1 MKNKIITIIF
11 LIYIFTIGILG
22 IVFKDKDISLEER
35 RTLEHVPEF
44 TLNNEYI
51 TKIDKYLLDQFP
63 FRNKFRSIKA
73 FYNYNVL
80 GSLANNDIYIK
91 DNYIF
96 KSEYPTNKKSINN
109 FINKTNNTIKSLT
122 QDNNVYVMII
132 PDKNYY
138 IDSKDFLSIDYDYL
152 YNEVSNINAKFI
164 DIRDIMQLDDYYETD
179 THWKQE
185 RLDKVI
191 KKMSEVIEFNYKDIE
206 YDSKTYDKF
215 YGVYYGESAV
225 NRKPE
230 KLTYLINDIILNS
243 RVEYL
248 ENSKSNKVYSE
259 NKLAGMDAYDVYLD
273 GASSFIE
280 IYNDNSDTDKE
291 LVIFR
296 DSFGSSLTPLLIN
309 YYKKITLIDNR
320 YIYSAYYSNMI
331 EFDKQDVLFMYSTLV
346 VNNSV
351 TLKG

>member
-1 MKNKIITIIF
+1 
-11 LIYIFTIGILG
+11 
-22 IVFKDKDISLEER
+22 
-35 RTLEHVPEF
+35 
-44 TLNNEYI
+44 
-51 TKIDKYLLDQFP
+51 
-63 FRNKFRSIKA
+63 
-73 FYNYNVL
+73 
-80 GSLANNDIYIK
+80 
-91 DNYIF
+91 
-96 KSEYPTNKKSINN
+96 
-109 FINKTNNTIKSLT
+109 
-122 QDNNVYVMII
+122 
-132 PDKNYY
+132 
-138 IDSKDFLSIDYDYL
+138 
-152 YNEVSNINAKFI
+152 
-164 DIRDIMQLDDYYETD
+164 MQLEDYYETD

-191 KKMSEVIEFNYKDIE
+191 KKMSEVIEFNYKDVE
-206 YDSKTYDKF
+206 YDSKTYNKF

-230 KLTYLINDIILNS
+230 KLTYLINDTILNS
-243 RVEYL
+243 RVDYL
-248 ENSKSNKVYSE
+248 ENPKSNKVYSE
-259 NKLAGMDAYDVYLD
+259 NKLTGMDAYDVYLD

-331 EFDKQDVLFMYSTLV
+331 EFDKQDVLFIYSTLV

>member
-22 IVFKDKDISLEER
+22 IVFEDKDISLEER
-35 RTLEHVPEF
+35 RTLERVPEF
-44 TLNNEYI
+44 TLNSEYI

-73 FYNYNVL
+73 FYNYNIL

-109 FINKTNNTIKSLT
+109 FINKTNKAIESLT

-185 RLDKVI
+185 KIEKVV
-191 KKMSEVIEFNYKDIE
+191 KKMSEVMNFAYEIQEYKLN
-206 YDSKTYDKF
+206 KYDK
-215 YGVYYGESAV
+215 
-225 NRKPE
+225 
-230 KLTYLINDIILNS
+230 
-243 RVEYL
+243 
-248 ENSKSNKVYSE
+248 
-259 NKLAGMDAYDVYLD
+259 
-273 GASSFIE
+273 
-280 IYNDNSDTDKE
+280 
-291 LVIFR
+291 
-296 DSFGSSLTPLLIN
+296 
-309 YYKKITLIDNR
+309 
-320 YIYSAYYSNMI
+320 
-331 EFDKQDVLFMYSTLV
+331 
-346 VNNSV
+346 
-351 TLKG
+351 